1 MEAAANSGWGHEL
14 WAETEPGDFTG
25 SPKVKTMLSSVGVVG
40 LIPGAEAKI
49 PYASWPKNQ
58 NIKLKQYCNKFKTL
72 KKMVHIKKKFLKK
85 KKKTEPGVP
94 DLKIALWL
102 W

>member
-1 MEAAANSGWGHEL
+1 MEAAENSGWGHEL

-25 SPKVKTMLSSVGVVG
+25 SPVVKTLLSSVEGVG
-40 LIPGAEAKI
+40 LIPGGEAKI

-72 KKMVHIKKKFLKK
+72 KKWSILKKKSLK

-94 DLKIALWL
+94 DLTLALWL
-102 W
+102 G